1 MNSILKETLKNFYDR
16 LKSKFDKKMSSLKL
30 DCFSLSFSSAS
41 SLTVSGNVL
50 SFQQASDLLPYFE
63 ERVGKRIILSPGT
76 NMKLTD
82 DISTAIQDF
91 LDWNANYDMTLS
103 NVSYDSNTSTYSLT
117 ITTDGDLTELISYM
131 SSVFIIVGDAV
142 EHMRFDTINYG
153 AANNVNVGICIL
165 FDSSKQHLHISNNT
179 TTYAY
184 FCVISADIVDS
195 NGNSNVSENDE
206 IILSGYNF
214 QYQTI
219 DSGDTA
225 LAINYDSIKGYGGKF
240 LKSWYFA
247 TANQSGSR
255 TKDIPSSHHAF
266 YYDTTWYLM

>member
-1 MNSILKETLKNFYDR
+1 MNSTLKATLRQFYLR
-16 LKSKFDKKMSSLKL
+16 LKSKFDKKLSSLEL
-30 DCFSLSFSSAS
+30 DCFSLSINAA

-50 SFQQASDLLPYFE
+50 TFQQSSDLLPYFE
-63 ERVGKRIILSPGT
+63 ERIGKRMLLSPGSG
-76 NMKLTD
+76 MKLNT
-82 DISTAIQDF
+82 SSATQNF

-117 ITTDGDLTELISYM
+117 ITTDGDLTDLISYM

-142 EHMRFDTINYG
+142 EHMKFDTINYG
-153 AANNVNVGICIL
+153 VASNVHVGICIL

-179 TTYAY
+179 TTSSY

-195 NGNSNVSENDE
+195 NRISIVSENDE
-206 IILSGYNF
+206 IVLSGYNF

-225 LAINYDSIKGYGGKF
+225 LAINYDNIKGYGGKF

-247 TANQSGSR
+247 TANQGGSR